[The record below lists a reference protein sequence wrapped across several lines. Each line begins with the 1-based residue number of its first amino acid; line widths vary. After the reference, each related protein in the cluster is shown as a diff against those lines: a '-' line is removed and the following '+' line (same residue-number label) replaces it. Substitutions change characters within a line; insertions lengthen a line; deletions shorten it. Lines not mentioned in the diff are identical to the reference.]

1 MHLGGLKVETDKI
14 IVSYGDQP
22 KKMVKELL
30 SKAKIAEEINKK
42 DLIALKPNLI
52 NASRAEKGAT
62 TDPEFTKG
70 VIEYLLDKGF
80 DKIIIME
87 GSWVGADTEEAF
99 TRCSYREISEEY
111 EIPLFN
117 LQQTNYVTKNVR
129 GMEIEIAQKALEV
142 DYLINLPVLKG
153 HCQTKITCALKNL
166 KGCLSDAEKR
176 RFHQLGLHKPI
187 AYLNELLTQNLIIVD
202 GIYGDLDFEE
212 GGNPVKMNRIL
223 LAKDPV
229 LLDSY
234 AAELLGYSPED
245 IEYIEIADKIGV
257 GNKKIAKSKLI
268 EINKDQAEKIDHSSR
283 KIKKLAAKINEKDAC
298 SACYG
303 SLIYALKR
311 IEEKGKLSK
320 IEDKI
325 NIGQGFKG
333 ESPAGPGIGVC
344 CKNAEAA
351 VLGCPPAAKDIIDF
365 LEEEYNL

>member
-1 MHLGGLKVETDKI
+1 MELDKI
-14 IVSYGDQP
+14 MVSYGDQP

-30 SKAKIAEEINKK
+30 SKAKIEEEINKA

-52 NASRAEKGAT
+52 NASKSEEGAT
-62 TDPEFTKG
+62 TDPELSRV
-70 VIEYLLDKGF
+70 VIEYLLSRGF
-80 DKIIIME
+80 ENIIIME

-99 TRCSYREISEEY
+99 AKCGYKEISEEY
-111 EIPLFN
+111 DIPLFN
-117 LQQTNYVTKNVR
+117 LQQTNYITKNVR
-129 GMEIEIAQKALEV
+129 GMEIEIAKKALEV

-166 KGCLSDAEKR
+166 KGCLSDSEKR
-176 RFHQLGLHKPI
+176 RFHQRGLHKPI
-187 AYLNELLTQNLIIVD
+187 AYLNEALTQDLIIVD

-229 LLDSY
+229 LMDSY
-234 AAELLGYSPED
+234 AANLLGYSPED
-245 IEYIEIADKIGV
+245 IEYIEIADQIGV
-257 GNKKIAKSKLI
+257 GSKKLDQSKLV
-268 EINKDQAEKIDHSSR
+268 EINKDQAEQIDHSSR
-283 KIKKLAAKINEKDAC
+283 IIKKLAAKINERDAC

-303 SLIYALKR
+303 SLVYALKR
-311 IEEKGKLSK
+311 IEERGKLSK
-320 IEDKI
+320 IKDKI
-325 NIGQGFKG
+325 SIGQGYKG

-365 LEEEYNL
+365 LEEEYDL